1 MMASLF
7 MSRAFRLEEQVQ
19 SKLQQ
24 IERLRSMASRVTSNT
39 ANEPVSHT
47 RDVTEMQD
55 AVIRIMEEEEI
66 LKTRIKMLMD
76 VKEQIR
82 DVIEQVD
89 DVTLQLILEKR
100 YLLYESIKEIA
111 ADLGY
116 TYRWTEKK
124 HKKALQEADRI
135 IDERYELDIWTG
147 DHKSS

>member
-24 IERLRSMASRVTSNT
+24 IERLRSLASKVTSNT

>member
-1 MMASLF
+1 MASLF
-7 MSRAFRLEEQVQ
+7 MSRAFRLEAQVQ

-24 IERLRSMASRVTSNT
+24 IERLRSMASKVTSNT

-82 DVIEQVD
+82 DVIEHVD

>member
-82 DVIEQVD
+82 DVIEHVD

-100 YLLYESIKEIA
+100 YLGYESRKQIA
-111 ADLGY
+111 DELRI
-116 TYRWTEKK
+116 TERWVQSRHAEALKVVQRILDEEKNP
-124 HKKALQEADRI
+124 R
-135 IDERYELDIWTG
+135 T
-147 DHKSS
+147 SP

>member
-1 MMASLF
+1 MASLF
-7 MSRAFRLEEQVQ
+7 MSRAFRLEAQVQ

-24 IERLRSMASRVTSNT
+24 IERLRSMASKVTSNT

-66 LKTRIKMLMD
+66 LKTRIKILMD

-82 DVIEQVD
+82 DVIEHVD

>member
-1 MMASLF
+1 MRITEAEEKLNRKIDELVTAKLEVMEVIDQVRDATL
-7 MSRAFRLEEQVQ
+7 RL
-19 SKLQQ
+19 L
-24 IERLRSMASRVTSNT
+24 
-39 ANEPVSHT
+39 
-47 RDVTEMQD
+47 
-55 AVIRIMEEEEI
+55 
-66 LKTRIKMLMD
+66 
-76 VKEQIR
+76 
-82 DVIEQVD
+82 
-89 DVTLQLILEKR
+89 LEKR

>member
-1 MMASLF
+1 MASLF
-7 MSRAFRLEEQVQ
+7 MSRAFRLEAQVQ

-24 IERLRSMASRVTSNT
+24 IERLRSMASKVTSNT

-82 DVIEQVD
+82 DVIEHVD

-124 HKKALQEADRI
+124 HKKALQEADGI

>member
-111 ADLGY
+111 ADMGY

>member
-1 MMASLF
+1 MASLF

-82 DVIEQVD
+82 DVIEHVD

>member
-1 MMASLF
+1 MASLF
-7 MSRAFRLEEQVQ
+7 MSRAFRLEAQVQ

-24 IERLRSMASRVTSNT
+24 IERLRSLASKVTSNT

-66 LKTRIKMLMD
+66 LKNRIKMLMD

>member
-1 MMASLF
+1 MASLF
-7 MSRAFRLEEQVQ
+7 MSRAFRLEAQVQ

-24 IERLRSMASRVTSNT
+24 IERLRSLASKVTSNT

-66 LKTRIKMLMD
+66 LKNRIKMLMD

-82 DVIEQVD
+82 DVIEHVD

>member
-1 MMASLF
+1 MASLF
-7 MSRAFRLEEQVQ
+7 MSRAFRLEAQVQ

-24 IERLRSMASRVTSNT
+24 IERLRSLASKVTSNT

-82 DVIEQVD
+82 DVIEHVD

>member
-1 MMASLF
+1 MASLF
-7 MSRAFRLEEQVQ
+7 MSRAFRLEAQVQ

-24 IERLRSMASRVTSNT
+24 IERLRSIASKVTSNT

-82 DVIEQVD
+82 DVIEHVD

>member
-1 MMASLF
+1 MTALLF
-7 MSRAFRLEEQVQ
+7 LSRAYRLEAQVQ

-24 IERLRSMASRVTSNT
+24 IERLRSLASKVTSNT

-66 LKTRIKMLMD
+66 LKNRIKMLMD

-82 DVIEQVD
+82 DVIEHVD

>member
-7 MSRAFRLEEQVQ
+7 MSRAFRLEAQVQ

-24 IERLRSMASRVTSNT
+24 IERLRSMASKVTSNT

-66 LKTRIKMLMD
+66 LKTRIKILMD

-82 DVIEQVD
+82 DVIEHVD

>member
-7 MSRAFRLEEQVQ
+7 MSRAFRLEAQVQ

-24 IERLRSMASRVTSNT
+24 IERLRSMASKVTSNT

-82 DVIEQVD
+82 DVIEHVD

>member
-1 MMASLF
+1 
-7 MSRAFRLEEQVQ
+7 
-19 SKLQQ
+19 
-24 IERLRSMASRVTSNT
+24 
-39 ANEPVSHT
+39 
-47 RDVTEMQD
+47 
-55 AVIRIMEEEEI
+55 
-66 LKTRIKMLMD
+66 MD

-82 DVIEQVD
+82 DVIEHVD

>member
-1 MMASLF
+1 MASLF
-7 MSRAFRLEEQVQ
+7 MSRAFRLEAQVQ

-24 IERLRSMASRVTSNT
+24 IERLRSIASKVTSNT

-76 VKEQIR
+76 VKKQIR

-111 ADLGY
+111 AGKTASM
-116 TYRWTEKK
+116 TYLSRCIQSVTRRT
-124 HKKALQEADRI
+124 LSTI
-135 IDERYELDIWTG
+135 CVPT
-147 DHKSS
+147 SSYH

>member
-1 MMASLF
+1 
-7 MSRAFRLEEQVQ
+7 MSRAFRLEAQVQ

-24 IERLRSMASRVTSNT
+24 IERLRSLASKVTSNT

-66 LKTRIKMLMD
+66 LKNRIKMLMD

-82 DVIEQVD
+82 DVIEHVD

>member
-7 MSRAFRLEEQVQ
+7 MSRAFRLEAQVQ

-24 IERLRSMASRVTSNT
+24 IERLRSIASKVTSNT

-76 VKEQIR
+76 VKKQIR
-82 DVIEQVD
+82 DVIEHVD